1 MYLIFFTPWTLL
13 MLVAP
18 NLPPHQNPDPYHISK
33 YIEKLFTMCTYVLRT
48 TYPYFLYELL
58 SSPVGPHCANYQW
71 NRRPLTASG
80 FLKQRFDS
88 IDQLVGRFVL
98 KLNHPLLKIT
108 LAIWH
113 SGHQISPASIY
124 RRGGVR
130 VRVKTVKSSSQLLI
144 SPSGHDLVELLI
156 TLRASSDCY
165 PRSG

>member
-1 MYLIFFTPWTLL
+1 

-33 YIEKLFTMCTYVLRT
+33 YIEKLFTMYMYIVHHTPTSYMN
-48 TYPYFLYELL
+48 